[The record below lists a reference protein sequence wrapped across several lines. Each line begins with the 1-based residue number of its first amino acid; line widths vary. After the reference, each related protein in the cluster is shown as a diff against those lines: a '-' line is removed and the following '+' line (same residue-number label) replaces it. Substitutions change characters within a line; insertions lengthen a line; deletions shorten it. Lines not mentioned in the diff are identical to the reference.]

1 MFGSQVANV
10 QMRYTNPNNPMI
22 LHDDSDEDVP
32 VQKVQKPADVKPAQ
46 AQSNP
51 QPNAQ
56 PKV

>member
-32 VQKVQKPADVKPAQ
+32 VQKPADVKPAQ